1 MSAPPTLG
9 LRASAILLVL
19 GAAACAPAVKYVT
32 PSLTVS
38 GVDFTPYTKQGFLF
52 TPEVYDGPYDAIGLI
67 SITQYAGARYVETSA
82 ESTSGWRYDP
92 IPFPALM
99 DTVYARATAMG
110 ANAIMR
116 FHIENTVAP
125 ATLDHPLLPGI
136 TVTGFAIRRHLPNTT
151 P

>member
-9 LRASAILLVL
+9 LRAGAILLVL
-19 GAAACAPAVKYVT
+19 GVAACAPAVKYVA
-32 PSLTVS
+32 PMLTVS
-38 GVDFTPYTKQGFLF
+38 GIDFTKYTKEGFLF
-52 TPEVYDGPYDAIGLI
+52 TPEAYDGPYDAIGLI
-67 SITQYAGARYVETSA
+67 SITRYAGARYVDTTTESA
-82 ESTSGWRYDP
+82 SGWKYDP
-92 IPFPALM
+92 IPVPALM

-116 FHIENTVAP
+116 FHVENSLAP

-136 TVTGFAIRRHLPNTT
+136 TVTGFAIRRHLPSTT